1 MKPKRIFTRNVFG
14 KSVALKDDAEYQKS
28 LANYYTKS
36 EIDTKIGNIETLLA
50 SI

>member
-1 MKPKRIFTRNVFG
+1 MKPKKIFTRNVFG
-14 KSVALKDDAEYQKS
+14 KPVALKDDAEYQKM